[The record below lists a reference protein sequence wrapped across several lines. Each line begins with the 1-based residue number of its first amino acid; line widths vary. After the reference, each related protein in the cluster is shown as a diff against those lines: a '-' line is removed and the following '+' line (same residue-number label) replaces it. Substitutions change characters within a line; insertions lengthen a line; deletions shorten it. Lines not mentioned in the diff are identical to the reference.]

1 MATAKL
7 LLLLAMLPAQHYST
21 TPPNARPPSGE
32 LRKQVGW
39 ELVIPR
45 VPMLL
50 RALLWSWAILECVGL
65 FAVTDYCPPGLSQS
79 IVHHLVRS
87 DDPQRTLTHISS
99 LTPTFLV
106 GSVLS
111 IFGSLLRIHC
121 YDILGSMF
129 TFDLSIRKEHKLITS
144 GAYAI
149 VRHPSYTGG
158 LFSGV
163 GLMLCILSPNLL
175 VIAFSSLFSSLFPDP
190 DLRTK
195 VMVVSGCTYLLVSVG
210 LVVGLVQRMGIE
222 DAMLEKNFGEA
233 WRAWARRV
241 PDRLVPWVY

>member
-1 MATAKL
+1 MVTEKL
-7 LLLLAMLPAQHYST
+7 LLLLVMLPAQHYSM

-45 VPMLL
+45 VAMLL
-50 RALLWSWAILECVGL
+50 RALLWSWALLECVGL
-65 FAVTDYCPPGLSQS
+65 FAATDYCPPGLSQS

-87 DDPQRTLTHISS
+87 GDPQRTLTHISS

-111 IFGSLLRIHC
+111 IFGSFLRIHC
-121 YDILGSMF
+121 YGTLGSMF
-129 TFDLSIRKEHKLITS
+129 TFELSIRKEHKLITS

-158 LFSGV
+158 LGTGI
-163 GLMLCILSPNLL
+163 GLFLCILSPNLL
-175 VIAFSSLFSSLFPDP
+175 IVALSSLFPDS
-190 DLRTK
+190 DSKIGMTNVLR
-195 VMVVSGCTYLLVSVG
+195 CTCVSVFVGLSLG
-210 LVVGLVQRMGIE
+210 LVHRMNNE
-222 DAMLEKNFGEA
+222 DAMLEKNFGEE
-233 WRAWARRV
+233 WKEWARRV
-241 PDRLVPWVY
+241 PYRLIPWVY